1 MYDGEMKPD
10 PSVAETLLIS
20 QVGTPSGKSQ
30 QPKWLSD
37 AVNPEK
43 SVTWIDTSGLF
54 YLVTGYVIE
63 CIT

>member
-1 MYDGEMKPD
+1 MKPD

-54 YLVTGYVIE
+54 YLVTCYVIE

>member
-1 MYDGEMKPD
+1 MKPD

-43 SVTWIDTSGLF
+43 SVTWIDTSGFVLF
-54 YLVTGYVIE
+54 GHPIRNGYVIE
-63 CIT
+63 CVT

>member
-1 MYDGEMKPD
+1 MKPD

-43 SVTWIDTSGLF
+43 SVTWIDTSGMLP
-54 YLVTGYVIE
+54 VT
-63 CIT
+63 

>member
-1 MYDGEMKPD
+1 MKPD

-43 SVTWIDTSGLF
+43 SVTWIDTSGL
-54 YLVTGYVIE
+54 YLIGLPVT
-63 CIT
+63 